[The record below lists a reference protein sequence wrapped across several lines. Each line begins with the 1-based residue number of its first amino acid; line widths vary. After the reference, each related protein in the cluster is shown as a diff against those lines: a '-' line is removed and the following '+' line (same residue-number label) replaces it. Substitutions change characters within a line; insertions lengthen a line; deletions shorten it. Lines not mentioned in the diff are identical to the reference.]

1 MKVVAQK
8 VRKAGID
15 HFTLTIAPLDH
26 SCHLRFC
33 IWDALMLFSLF
44 VGTGALMRTLLAR

>member
-8 VRKAGID
+8 VTKGGID

-26 SCHLRFC
+26 SRHLRFG
-33 IWDALMLFSLF
+33 IWDALSLFCLF
-44 VGTGALMRTLLAR
+44 VGTAALMRELLAK